1 MRALTRRDRRRIP
14 AALLVP
20 AVAAVAAVALAAPL
34 ALAPGDRAPT
44 LKGVTYPV
52 ERRFEAD
59 WSEAKLTLVNFWA
72 TWCEPCRREMPR
84 LEELYARNKDRG
96 FRIIGVFERGE
107 KDKVAEYLGEIAVS
121 YTLLHPAVTVDQAWG
136 GIVMKPTSFLIDAEG
151 RILRRY
157 VGAQDAQ
164 TEGLVADVEAAL
176 DGRPLPAQVLPEGP
190 VVPPELEQ
198 RLGKRTPGGS

>member
-1 MRALTRRDRRRIP
+1 MRPLTRRHLHRL
-14 AALLVP
+14 AAAPLVV
-20 AVAAVAAVALAAPL
+20 AVVAVALAAPI
-34 ALAPGDRAPT
+34 ALAPGDRAPS

-84 LEELYARNKDRG
+84 LEELYRRNKDRG

-107 KDKVAEYLGEIAVS
+107 KDQVAEYLGEIEVS
-121 YTLLHPAVTVDQAWG
+121 YTLLHPAATVDHYWG
-136 GIVMKPTSFLIDAEG
+136 GISMKPTSFLIDGEG

-164 TEGLVADVEAAL
+164 TAGLIADVEAAL
-176 DGRPLPAQVLPEGP
+176 DGEPLPPQVLPEGP

-198 RLGKRTPGGS
+198 RLGKPTTGGS

>member
-1 MRALTRRDRRRIP
+1 MRALIERHGVRFSCV
-14 AALLVP
+14 LLGS
-20 AVAAVAAVALAAPL
+20 AVVAVALAAPV
-34 ALAPGDRAPT
+34 ALAPGDRAPS

-59 WSEAKLTLVNFWA
+59 WTEAKLTLVNFWA

-84 LEELYARNKDRG
+84 LEELYQRNKDRG

-107 KDKVAEYLGEIAVS
+107 KDKVAEYLGEISVT
-121 YTLLHPAVTVDQAWG
+121 YTLLHPAATVDHYWG
-136 GIVMKPTSFLIDAEG
+136 GIAMKPTSFLVDGEG

-164 TEGLVADVEAAL
+164 TAGLIADVEAVLASE
-176 DGRPLPAQVLPEGP
+176 PLPPQVLPEGP
-190 VVPPELEQ
+190 IVPPELEE
-198 RLGKRTPGGS
+198 RLGKRGTGGR